1 MNILLALALL
11 TASAFAQWGANS
23 QPTRTTANHGRRVI
37 GYVTQWDAWKGTS
50 AGQPAQ
56 GFLNHLNLD
65 YSQYTHLNFSFFG
78 VANDGSLH
86 SGDFRNPNIYQAGQ
100 VQAPAPLLDGDI
112 YSSWDYWL
120 VWGNLS
126 PQWDINATVT
136 AAGFVAYNGGWKH
149 TATGLTGPFPVPYHP
164 PGTAPGIL
172 ELAHSK
178 GVKVMASIG
187 GWSMCKHYREMAAS
201 ATMRAKFI
209 ADCQRLIAL
218 GFDGIDFDW
227 EYPGPFD
234 GMNFTGTAADYANY
248 LTLITELR
256 AAIGT
261 GKEITAAMSCVPAKL
276 AGFDWA
282 ALAPLMNSFD
292 LMTYDIQGGWSDK
305 AGHNAPLYP
314 YTGEEGGAASCDTGV
329 QYLIGRGVPRT
340 KIAMGLGFYGRG
352 FICASS
358 AALGAATVKV
368 QTTVQPDGPIT
379 TCADFV
385 PWAPYDATPTYEF
398 IHQKQS
404 AGWTRHWDDEAKVPY
419 LTKGTSFLSY
429 DDSRSIGLKAE
440 YVRTQG
446 LGGVIVWHAFGDLRA
461 GAITNSGEKLP
472 FSPTTHAPLINVVNS
487 VLAGDAVPAD
497 GAEGPT
503 APGGPVR
510 GLDTLATTRPLVFG
524 YLNALRSASGQDQII
539 TDFPAAVAAANIEAF
554 DLVVTAFA
562 EPRADGTIGTG
573 LGAFSSYLPAVV
585 NRAHTLGKS
594 VVVSIGGAYPASV
607 ATNFGTIAAS
617 ATLRD
622 AFANNIVAFLQA
634 NQLDGLDIDYEFPAD
649 ATARANFTL
658 LMQTIYAKV
667 KLADSRYIVMFGSG
681 PGWYLGSFD
690 FAALQNHCDFFFYF
704 GYDWKNPANGPMRKP
719 GSTQWTSANDQ
730 LGEASVKGGVDY
742 VIGKTFPASKIIVG
756 LPFYGSNNT
765 SWSAVRDT
773 WAANQGFYLA
783 AMDANS
789 LEVQIGGEW
798 FTTPDAMKRKM
809 DALLKAS
816 SSVLAGQAVVRGVGC
831 WEIGHEHA
839 SHPDLSTAFAQ
850 WIAAYAGGP
859 PTLSIASASTTEGNS
874 GTKPLTFT
882 VTLSAAASSTV
893 TVHFTTADGTATA
906 GSDYTAASGTLT
918 FAAGE
923 TSKTLSVTIAGDKTV
938 EPDETFTVTLSGA
951 VGATISAATATGTIL
966 NDDTGPGA
974 EEGWTSH
981 ASVGG
986 LTLTLQV
993 TSDWGSG
1000 FQGNFLLTNHTGAAL
1015 TAWTI
1020 QFDAP
1025 LTVSSMWDGVY
1036 GGKSGSTNTV
1046 SSPTWSGYALANN
1059 ATGVIGLTG
1068 SGTQTQPTNLK
1079 LNGQPVGSGGTPY
1092 ATWAVARGLP
1102 ANAPFADTEGHGAT
1116 NIEKFLFNPSLA
1128 ETKPVATKTEIRA
1141 LTVGGGSADYFC
1153 LVVDVST
1160 DAADAQYRP
1169 IACNDLDFASGRVM
1183 VLVEAPGLGNGF
1195 VRAVWRDTAPLG
1207 TEARVFGRI
1216 ESRMKP

>member
-1 MNILLALALL
+1 MKILLLL
-11 TASAFAQWGANS
+11 TILTTPAFAQWGANS
-23 QPTRTTANHGRRVI
+23 QPTRTTANHSKRVI
-37 GYVTQWDAWKGTS
+37 GYVTQWDAWKSTS
-50 AGQPAQ
+50 AGQPAP

-86 SGDFRNPNIYQAGQ
+86 SGDFRNPTIYQDGQ
-100 VQAPAPLLDGDI
+100 EQSPAPLLDGDI

-126 PQWDINATVT
+126 PQWDINATVM
-136 AAGFVAYNGGWKH
+136 AAGFTAYAGGWKH
-149 TATGLTGPFPVPYHP
+149 TATDLTGPFPVPYHP

-187 GWSMCKHYREMAAS
+187 GWSMCKHFGAMAAS

-209 ADCQRLIAL
+209 ADCQRLISL

-227 EYPGPFD
+227 EYPGPFV
-234 GMNFTGTAADYANY
+234 GMNFTGTDVDYANY
-248 LTLITELR
+248 LILVQELR

-261 GKEITAAMSCVPAKL
+261 GKEITAAMSCVPGKL

-282 ALAPLMNSFD
+282 LLAPLMNSFD

-305 AGHNAPLYP
+305 AGHNAPLYA

-352 FICASS
+352 VICSGS
-358 AALGAATVKV
+358 AALGVPTVKV
-368 QTTVQPDGPIT
+368 AATVQPDGPIV
-379 TCADFV
+379 TCADFAT
-385 PWAPYDATPTYEF
+385 WAPFDATPTYEF
-398 IHQKQS
+398 IHQIQS

-429 DDSRSIGLKAE
+429 DDSRSIGLKAD
-440 YVRTQG
+440 YVRMQG
-446 LGGVIVWHAFGDLRA
+446 LGGVIVWHAYGDLRA
-461 GAITNSGEKLP
+461 GTITNPGEKLP
-472 FSPTTHAPLINVVNS
+472 FSPTTVAPLINVVNS

-503 APGGPVR
+503 APGGPPR

-524 YLNALRSASGQDQII
+524 YLNALRSASGQDQVI
-539 TDFPAAVAAANIEAF
+539 TDFPAAVAAANVEAF

-585 NRAHTLGKS
+585 NVAHTLGKS
-594 VVVSIGGAYPASV
+594 VVVSIGGASPA
-607 ATNFGTIAAS
+607 ALGTNLGTIAAS

-622 AFANNIVAFLQA
+622 TFANNIVAFLQA
-634 NQLDGLDIDYEFPAD
+634 NQLDGLDIDDEFPAD
-649 ATARANFTL
+649 ATARTNFTL

-690 FAALQNHCDFFFYF
+690 FAALKDSTDFFFYF

-719 GSTQWTSANDQ
+719 GTTQWTSANDQ

-756 LPFYGSNNT
+756 LPFYGSNNI

-773 WAANQGFYLA
+773 WAANQAGYLA
-783 AMDANS
+783 AIDANS

-809 DALLKAS
+809 DALLKPT

-839 SHPDLSTAFAQ
+839 SHPDLSNAFAQ
-850 WIAAYAGGP
+850 WIASYSSGP
-859 PTLSIASASTTEGNS
+859 PTLAIASASTVEGNR
-874 GTKPLTFT
+874 GTKTLTFT
-882 VTLSAAASSTV
+882 VTLSSASASAV
-893 TVHFTTADGTATA
+893 TVNYATADGTATA
-906 GSDYTAASGTLT
+906 GSDYTAMSDALT

-923 TSKTLSVTIAGDKTV
+923 TSKTLSVTIAGDTIA
-938 EPDETFTVTLSGA
+938 EPDETFVVTLSGA
-951 VGATISAATATGTIL
+951 AGATISVPTATGTIL
-966 NDDTGPGA
+966 NDDAGPGA
-974 EEGWTSH
+974 QDGWTSH
-981 ASVGG
+981 TSVGG
-986 LTLTLQV
+986 LTLTLQI
-993 TSDWGSG
+993 TDDWGSG
-1000 FQGNFLLTNHTGAAL
+1000 FQGNLLLTNLTGTAL
-1015 TAWTI
+1015 TTWTI

-1025 LTVSSMWDGVY
+1025 FTISSTWDGVY
-1036 GGKSGSTNTV
+1036 GGKSGSTHTV
-1046 SSPTWSGYALANN
+1046 SNPTWGGYSLANN
-1059 ATGVIGLTG
+1059 ATGAIGFVG
-1068 SGTQTQPTNLK
+1068 SGTQKQPANLK
-1079 LNGQPVGSGGTPY
+1079 LNGQSVGSGGTPF
-1092 ATWAVARGLP
+1092 ATWATAQGLP
-1102 ANAPFADTEGHGAT
+1102 SNAPFADTDGDGAA
-1116 NIEKFLFNPSLA
+1116 NIEEFLFTPSLV
-1128 ETKPVATKTEIRA
+1128 EKKPVVPKTEIRN
-1141 LTVGGGSADYFC
+1141 LTVGGISADYFC
-1153 LVVDVST
+1153 LIVDVST
-1160 DAADAQYRP
+1160 NAADAQYRVV
-1169 IACNDLDFASGRVM
+1169 ACDDLDFTSGRVM
-1183 VLVEAPGLGNGF
+1183 VLVEAPNLGNGF

-1207 TEARVFGRI
+1207 PAARVFGRI
-1216 ESRMKP
+1216 EERMKP